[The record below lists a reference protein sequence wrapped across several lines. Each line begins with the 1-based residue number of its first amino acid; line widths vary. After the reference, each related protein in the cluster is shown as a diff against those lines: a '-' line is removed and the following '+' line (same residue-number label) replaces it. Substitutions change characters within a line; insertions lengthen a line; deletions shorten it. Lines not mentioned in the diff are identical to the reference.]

1 MTEPVLSANLRLK
14 RAYDRAEPGD
24 GVRILVDRLWPR
36 GVSKEDAALDDWIK
50 DIAPSTELRQWF
62 AHRSERWDEFKQ
74 RYWHELAAQPQVLA
88 PLRDALAAGPVT
100 LVYGARDTEHNQA
113 VVLRDYLLAH
123 PRRTP

>member
-1 MTEPVLSANLRLK
+1 MMIHCK
-14 RAYDRAEPGD
+14 RAYDAATTED
-24 GVRILVDRLWPR
+24 GQRFLVDRLWPR
-36 GVSKEDAALDDWIK
+36 GISHERLQAQWLKDA
-50 DIAPSTELRQWF
+50 APSTELRQWF
-62 AHRSERWDEFKQ
+62 DHRSERWDEFKQ

-100 LVYGARDTEHNQA
+100 LVYGTRDTEHNQA